1 MSSYD
6 QFEKEWAQNIDQ
18 RARSAMDLLDKKLPK
33 DEIFLRLQQ
42 AKTEETNKV
51 YLKEV
56 KEFQDGLLPSFKE
69 RLAQTSDIQEF
80 KVDSGF
86 SKLDSIIQGFRS
98 GGTYIVGGLEKSGKS
113 SFLMNI
119 LNNLLKKK
127 TKVGYINT
135 ELRDSEFAER
145 LTAINLGKTTKEAEE
160 DSKLVDEWVSRV
172 DKNLLYAG
180 VQNPAD
186 LKKDNVLSFEKTLER
201 MHEFVR
207 EGAKVVMLD
216 NLTTYN
222 TITSQGKKG
231 WEVLAQCISLAVT
244 FAKEKNIIL
253 FPVIHT
259 KPNVVFTETPSGI
272 KHIINT
278 DPSKIFEESIT
289 ITRRPSL
296 NDVYGGGGALSQVSG
311 TLLIWRPYQKYS
323 APDFSS
329 SSAILMD
336 SFRHA
341 PSGGLVQMVFDGGR
355 SIFTEK
361 VEEAERVMRFF

>member
-1 MSSYD
+1 MSYD
-6 QFEKEWAQNIDQ
+6 DFEKEWAKNIDQ
-18 RARSAMDLLDKKLPK
+18 RSRELMDLVDKKMPREEVL
-33 DEIFLRLQQ
+33 LRMTQVK
-42 AKTEETNKV
+42 AEEDLKK
-51 YLKEV
+51 LKEEV
-56 KEFQDGLLPSFKE
+56 QEFEESQLPTFKE
-69 RLAQTSDIQEF
+69 RLKQSENIDGF
-80 KVDSGF
+80 KLFSGF
-86 SKLDSIIQGFRS
+86 PKLDSIIDGFRS

-119 LNNLLKKK
+119 LNFLLGEK

-135 ELRDSEFAER
+135 ELRDNEFAER
-145 LTAINLGKTTKEAEE
+145 MTAIHNGIPTKQAEE
-160 DSKLVDEWVSRV
+160 NPKLVDDWVGKV
-172 DKNLLYAG
+172 DKNFLYAG

-186 LKKDNVLSFEKTLER
+186 LKKDNILSFEKTLER

-207 EGAKVVMLD
+207 EGVKVIMLD

-222 TITSQGKKG
+222 TIGGPGKKG

-272 KHIINT
+272 KHILET
-278 DPSKIFEESIT
+278 DPSKIFSESIT
-289 ITRRPSL
+289 VSKRPSL
-296 NDVYGGGGALSQVSG
+296 TDVYGGGGALSQVSG
-311 TLLIWRPYQKYS
+311 TLLVWRPYQK
-323 APDFSS
+323 FSSKEHTS
-329 SSAILMD
+329 SSAVIID

-341 PSGGLVQMVFDGGR
+341 PSGGLIQMIFNGEK

-361 VEEAERVMRFF
+361 LEEAEILQHFQ